1 MNRCTDQIWPTSSF
15 FLIIFFFTILKLRMV
30 FTLLNGW
37 KYLKNNLS
45 WYMKALWNSVSS
57 VHKNS
62 VVETQPCLIVYV
74 LSMAA
79 LILQWQRWIGETIWP
94 ANLIAFLTGPLQKK
108 KIANSFLR
116 TLFEK
121 LQGTTLLYEWS
132 PKSWSSPWRDHKPT
146 YSSLLFPSLCH
157 LHNFN
162 SQFSSHT
169 VLIILPNCPLLVLT
183 ITIAFIFPYLSDLF
197 LLRSRTQH
205 KHHV

>member
-45 WYMKALWNSVSS
+45 WYMKTLWNSVSS
-57 VHKNS
+57 VHKNCCWN
-62 VVETQPCLIVYV
+62 TTMLDCLCIVYGCFDTTV
-74 LSMAA
+74 AEVNRRNHMACKPNSFPN
-79 LILQWQRWIGETIWP
+79 WP
-94 ANLIAFLTGPLQKK
+94 STEK

-121 LQGTTLLYEWS
+121 LQWTTLLYEWS

-162 SQFSSHT
+162 RQFSSHT

-183 ITIAFIFPYLSDLF
+183 ITIAFICPYLSDLF